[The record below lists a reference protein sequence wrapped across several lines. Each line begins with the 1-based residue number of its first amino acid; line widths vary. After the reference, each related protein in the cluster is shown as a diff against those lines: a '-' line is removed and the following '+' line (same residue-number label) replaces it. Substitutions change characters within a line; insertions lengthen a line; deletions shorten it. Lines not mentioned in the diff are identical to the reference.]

1 MSDRLPCASYST
13 TLICLPCMI
22 ANWKRRT
29 EIVQY
34 CVGVVDQS
42 MDSKRMAI
50 EAETEDP
57 AAQRRIQ
64 GALYAEEVKVPIRAL
79 IRLLCFC
86 S

>member
-1 MSDRLPCASYST
+1 MIPWLVQPLSLTVSLWT
-13 TLICLPCMI
+13 I

-29 EIVQY
+29 EIVEY

-64 GALYAEEVKVPIRAL
+64 GALYAEEVKVRIWSL
-79 IRLLCFC
+79 RLLP
-86 S
+86 